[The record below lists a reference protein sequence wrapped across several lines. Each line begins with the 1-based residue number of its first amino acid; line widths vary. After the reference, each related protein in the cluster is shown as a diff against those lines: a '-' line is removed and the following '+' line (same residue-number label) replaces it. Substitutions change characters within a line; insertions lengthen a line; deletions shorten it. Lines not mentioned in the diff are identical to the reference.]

1 MRFYA
6 MIFGALLTFQLSP
19 AHAAKLTGKVVV
31 SKEFREA
38 LGKGESQDGGG
49 TQEFYWK
56 LPNGILPVL
65 PPAVDPEKDI
75 AVVLFKKGDDTSKP
89 DEVGKYTV
97 HTGRMERGVIVTRP
111 GSTLEFIN
119 ESPFTHELFS
129 PQLAAF
135 KPEAQSTKSPRRIE
149 FPEEGI
155 FEIRCKLM
163 PNFLTY
169 VVVTP
174 GVDLAV
180 KADGTL
186 SREMDKG
193 DYILKVFHGGKWVYK
208 HSFSVDGGRLEPL
221 QVKLTA
227 PEAVADAP
235 KSGKSNEG
243 EGKKSEKSEKKPATE
258 K

>member
-6 MIFGALLTFQLSP
+6 MIFGALLMLQLSP
-19 AHAAKLTGKVVV
+19 THAAKLTGKIVV

-38 LGKGESQDGGG
+38 LGKGESEEGGG
-49 TQEFYWK
+49 VQGYYWQ

-75 AVVLFKKGDDTSKP
+75 AVVLLRKGDDKSQP
-89 DEVGKYTV
+89 DEVGKYKV
-97 HTGRMERGVIVTRP
+97 HTGGMERKAIVTRP

-119 ESPFTHELFS
+119 ESPFTHELYS
-129 PQLAAF
+129 PQLASF

-149 FPEEGI
+149 FPEAGI
-155 FEIRCKLM
+155 FEVRCKLM
-163 PNFLTY
+163 PNFLSY

-180 KADGTL
+180 KDDGTIA
-186 SREMDKG
+186 RELDKG
-193 DYILKVFHGGKWVYK
+193 DYVLKVFHGGKWVYK

-227 PEAVADAP
+227 PEAVADD
-235 KSGKSNEG
+235 SEGGKG
-243 EGKKSEKSEKKPATE
+243 KEGKNNEKSEKKPEPE